1 MISLENKVVAVTGG
15 NGLLGQEFI
24 KSIEKNGGS
33 AINLD
38 INNPSTT
45 LEENKIICDITSE
58 ESIHLA
64 LDQIIERYG
73 KLDGLVNNA
82 YPRTSDWGIKYESI
96 PLDSWKKN
104 VDLQLNSYHSCCQ
117 IAISKMEDKGGSII
131 NVSSIY
137 GIVGPDFSVY
147 DGTEMT
153 MPAAYSA
160 IKGGL
165 INYSKYLASYYGSRN
180 IRVNCLS
187 PGGVLDQQP
196 KSFITKYSEKVP
208 LGRLANPSD
217 LGPSLVF
224 LLSDGASYI
233 TGHNLVVDGGWTCI

>member
-1 MISLENKVVAVTGG
+1 MTSLENKVVAVTGG
-15 NGLLGQEFI
+15 NGQLGKEFI
-24 KSIEKNGGS
+24 LSIENSGGT

-38 INNPSTT
+38 INNPSKKLT
-45 LEENKIICDITSE
+45 ENKILCDITDE
-58 ESIHLA
+58 ESIHSA
-64 LDQIIERYG
+64 LDQIIEEYG
-73 KLDGLVNNA
+73 QLDGLVNNA
-82 YPRTSDWGIKYESI
+82 YPRTADWGVKYEKI

-104 VDLQLNSYHSCCQ
+104 VDFQLNSYHSCCQ
-117 IAISKMEDKGGSII
+117 IAISKMEEKGGSII

-165 INYSKYLASYYGSRN
+165 INYTKYLASYYGGKN
-180 IRVNCLS
+180 IRVNCMS
-187 PGGVLDQQP
+187 PGGVFNQQP
-196 KSFITKYSEKVP
+196 ESFVTKYAEKVP
-208 LGRLANPSD
+208 MGRMANPSD
-217 LGPSLVF
+217 LGPSIVF